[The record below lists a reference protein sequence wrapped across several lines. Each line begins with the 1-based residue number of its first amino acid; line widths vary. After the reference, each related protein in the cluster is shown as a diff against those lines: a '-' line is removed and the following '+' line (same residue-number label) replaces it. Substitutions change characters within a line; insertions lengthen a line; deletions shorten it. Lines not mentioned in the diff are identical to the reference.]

1 MEKAYIFIYEGPQDQ
16 LVNELRENN
25 IETYAILNNKLGV
38 LYVPEDFNERRLAKI
53 KGITTWE
60 QSSPVSSLIQITD
73 DIQSGTTSIGA
84 SGADYIY
91 KSPYISSSGKEVV
104 IASIDSGIDYLH
116 PDFINDDG
124 TTKII
129 SIWDQNVERREEDDI
144 PFGREITREEINR
157 AIKEND
163 DSLTQDD
170 IGTGTISAGI
180 SCGRGAL
187 NQLYKGVAIDSELIV
202 VKLKEYKDTYI
213 KGRINYQSADL
224 LAAIK
229 YVLDVSINQGKFLII
244 NLTVGDISTATTDL
258 TLMDSFEFLQ
268 SPGVIVVSGAGNEG
282 NTDIHYEGKVKNG
295 NIIEDVLIQVGD
307 QHALDI
313 VLTGSGIDKISVQLI
328 SPAGEL
334 GHVVNYKPEYYPY
347 YGTFNLENTSYK
359 ILYSYPWLQ
368 SGGEYTQIYIN
379 DIKPGVW
386 TMRLVPEFIVGG
398 EYDIY
403 LPNKN
408 LISKDTRFLDSNSY
422 ATITLYATTENV
434 ITVGCYNQKINSM
447 WIGSSKGPVKRERIK
462 PDIVA
467 PGVDIIGTA
476 RGRSYNTATGTGVS
490 SSIISGVLAIILDY
504 IVEQKRLKRNLLYT
518 QTLKT
523 YLMLGDTKQDI
534 YKYPNVS
541 QGYGILNLQETIRQ
555 IANIVR

>member
-1 MEKAYIFIYEGPQDQ
+1 MERAYIFIYEGAQDQ

-25 IETYAILNNKLGV
+25 IDIYVILNNKLGV
-38 LYVPEDFNERRLAKI
+38 MYVHEDFNERKLATI

-91 KSPYISSSGKEVV
+91 KSPYISSSGKGVV

-129 SIWDQNVERREEDDI
+129 SIWDQNVERREDDDI

-157 AIKEND
+157 AIEEND

-202 VKLKEYKDTYI
+202 VKLKEYRDTYI

-258 TLMDSFEFLQ
+258 TLMDSFESLQ

-282 NTDIHYEGKVKNG
+282 NTDTHYEGKIRND
-295 NIIEDVLIQVGD
+295 NTIEDVLIQVGD

-313 VLTGSGIDKISVQLI
+313 VLTGSGIDKISIQLI

-347 YGTFNLENTSYK
+347 YGIFNLENTSYK

-386 TMRLVPEFIVGG
+386 TMRLVPEFIVGR

-523 YLMLGDTKQDI
+523 YLMLGATKQDI

>member
-38 LYVPEDFNERRLAKI
+38 LYVPEDFNERKLATI

-73 DIQSGTTSIGA
+73 DIQSGTTSTVA

-91 KSPYISSSGKEVV
+91 KSPYISSSGKGVV

-116 PDFINDDG
+116 PDFINEDG

-157 AIKEND
+157 AIEEND

-213 KGRINYQSADL
+213 NGRINYQSADL

-229 YVLDVSINQGKFLII
+229 YVIDVSINQGKFLII

-282 NTDIHYEGKVKNG
+282 NTDIHYEGKIKND
-295 NIIEDVLIQVGD
+295 NTIEDVLIQVGD

-313 VLTGSGIDKISVQLI
+313 VLTGSGIDKISIQLI

-386 TMRLVPEFIVGG
+386 TMRLVPEFIVGR

-422 ATITLYATTENV
+422 STITLYATTENV
-434 ITVGCYNQKINSM
+434 ITVGCYDQKINSM

-467 PGVDIIGTA
+467 PGVDVIGTA

-490 SSIISGVLAIILDY
+490 SSIVSGVLAIMLDY

-523 YLMLGDTKQDI
+523 YLMLGATKQEI

>member
-1 MEKAYIFIYEGPQDQ
+1 MERAYIFIYEGPQDQ
-16 LVNELRENN
+16 LINELRENN
-25 IETYAILNNKLGV
+25 IDIYVILNNKLGV
-38 LYVPEDFNERRLAKI
+38 LYVTADFNERKLATI

-60 QSSPVSSLIQITD
+60 RSSPVSSLIQITD

-91 KSPYISSSGKEVV
+91 KSPYISSAGKGVV

-157 AIKEND
+157 AIEEND

-258 TLMDSFEFLQ
+258 TLMDSFESLQ

-282 NTDIHYEGKVKNG
+282 NTDIHYEGKIRNY
-295 NIIEDVLIQVGD
+295 NTIEDVLIQVGD

-313 VLTGSGIDKISVQLI
+313 VLTGRGIDKISIQLI

-334 GHVVNYKPEYYPY
+334 GNVVNYKPEYYPY
-347 YGTFNLENTSYK
+347 YGVFNLENTSYK

-386 TMRLVPEFIVGG
+386 TMRLVPEFIVDR

-541 QGYGILNLQETIRQ
+541 QGYGILNLQETLRQ